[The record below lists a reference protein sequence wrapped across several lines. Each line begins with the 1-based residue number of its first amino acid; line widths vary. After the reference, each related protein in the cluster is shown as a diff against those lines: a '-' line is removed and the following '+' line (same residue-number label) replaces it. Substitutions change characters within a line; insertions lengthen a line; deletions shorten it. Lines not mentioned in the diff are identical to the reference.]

1 MELTQ
6 GVLQWEY
13 LVKPISI
20 YIIVWV
26 FRLGGCA
33 KGAGGVYKGLSL
45 AVMVDSEKTWPCVYK
60 Y

>member
-33 KGAGGVYKGLSL
+33 KGAGGGGCTKGYH
-45 AVMVDSEKTWPCVYK
+45 KR
-60 Y
+60 